1 MGPGRGHGVDQ
12 NNNNIIFFINPTLL
26 SRAQL
31 LSLHLLS
38 LLLPTADERTTTID
52 AIKDLD
58 PKRKCFRLI
67 GGVLVERTV
76 EEVLPAVEKNRDGL
90 SQVIEKITE
99 QRDQKMEKV
108 DELQKKYKI
117 RVKGEPEP
125 TEDEG
130 QSNGGGQQGV
140 LA

>member
-1 MGPGRGHGVDQ
+1 M
-12 NNNNIIFFINPTLL
+12 
-26 SRAQL
+26 
-31 LSLHLLS
+31 
-38 LLLPTADERTTTID
+38 
-52 AIKDLD
+52 
-58 PKRKCFRLI
+58 
-67 GGVLVERTV
+67 ERTV

>member
-1 MGPGRGHGVDQ
+1 M
-12 NNNNIIFFINPTLL
+12 
-26 SRAQL
+26 
-31 LSLHLLS
+31 
-38 LLLPTADERTTTID
+38 
-52 AIKDLD
+52 
-58 PKRKCFRLI
+58 
-67 GGVLVERTV
+67 LVERTV

-108 DELQKKYKI
+108 DEMQKKYKI

-125 TEDEG
+125 TEEEG
-130 QSNGGGQQGV
+130 VRGGGGQQGV